1 MTVLEKVLASRL
13 CQALEQVGQVMVVSV
28 GVTDEQDVL
37 GLGDLEKAGEGQ
49 SQAMKCL
56 TLHVFERVMQHEL
69 NDMRDFEVC

>member
-1 MTVLEKVLASRL
+1 
-13 CQALEQVGQVMVVSV
+13 MVVSV

-37 GLGDLEKAGEGQ
+37 CLGDLEKAGEGQ

-56 TLHVFERVMQHEL
+56 TLHVFERVMLHEL